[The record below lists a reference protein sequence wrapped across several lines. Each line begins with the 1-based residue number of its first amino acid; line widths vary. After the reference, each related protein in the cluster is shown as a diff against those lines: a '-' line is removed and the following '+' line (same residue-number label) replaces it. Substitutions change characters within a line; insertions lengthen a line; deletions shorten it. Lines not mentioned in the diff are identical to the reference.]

1 MPVLS
6 PRGLVSYMSP
16 LDSAA
21 TSTDAATSLVPWTLP
36 SRPRLRGRIHSYAL
50 IGAVIPGATLVAVAG
65 ATVSGIAAG
74 ATAVYVVCVLGLF
87 GASAAY
93 HRGRWTS
100 ARSQELA
107 RRADHAMIF
116 LLIAGT
122 YTPLTLLAMPSVL
135 GLVLLGVAWVG
146 AIGGVTLTVLHPRG
160 TQRFVIPFYLALGWV
175 AVFALPDLLVRTGVT
190 ALALIVAGGLIYTA
204 GAIGF
209 AVGRP
214 RGRPETFGYHEF
226 FHVATV
232 VAATCHYVA
241 TWFMLYS

>member
-1 MPVLS
+1 M
-6 PRGLVSYMSP
+6 
-16 LDSAA
+16 
-21 TSTDAATSLVPWTLP
+21 
-36 SRPRLRGRIHSYAL
+36 
-50 IGAVIPGATLVAVAG
+50 IPGATLVAVAG

-135 GLVLLGVAWVG
+135 GLVLLGVA
-146 AIGGVTLTVLHPRG
+146 
-160 TQRFVIPFYLALGWV
+160 
-175 AVFALPDLLVRTGVT
+175 
-190 ALALIVAGGLIYTA
+190 
-204 GAIGF
+204 
-209 AVGRP
+209 
-214 RGRPETFGYHEF
+214 
-226 FHVATV
+226 
-232 VAATCHYVA
+232 
-241 TWFMLYS
+241 